1 MISRNWRGI
10 ARSEEADNYVRHLQ
24 RETFPELSRIAG
36 FISAT
41 ILRRPT
47 SGGIEFLIVTTWQS
61 MDAIRQFAGESIEV
75 AVVPPT
81 VQDMMVEYDH
91 EVTHYEVV
99 DVFSCRQ
106 D

>member
-10 ARSEEADNYVRHLQ
+10 AKLEEADNYVRHLQ

-36 FISAT
+36 FISAS
-41 ILRRPT
+41 ILRRPA

-61 MDAIRQFAGESIEV
+61 MDAIRQFAGEPVEL

-91 EVTHYEVV
+91 EVAHYEVA
-99 DVFSCRQ
+99 DVFSRKQ